1 METIADNELHLILS
15 PALTEDPKL
24 HRFISFRQFM
34 SFVEL
39 RQTSLSRVK
48 AWPDTWEVPAARLPI
63 QTDDGPV
70 QFSLWNIN
78 ESMFGQCWSLYGES
92 DAMWRIYSPQNE
104 GVVIQ
109 TSVKKFRLLRD
120 IKYAALGPVIYY
132 DDLKTVLDEVETHP
146 RRGPYERFTGAFLKR
161 KAFEHEKEVRL
172 VTMDDQQCLGRTP
185 PDKASRLSVDLV
197 DPDYDAF
204 GDVRK
209 RSPIPSRKKS
219 KNLLGHLVTPD
230 IVVHHPLHPLENLL
244 AIEAK
249 PEDDKR
255 GTTADRE
262 KLRSYQGPP
271 LYYPYVA
278 VLILGATKTPLCR
291 YELFHA
297 GENPQ
302 TAKPAT
308 TLVAPEFTG

>member
-1 METIADNELHLILS
+1 MNPEKLPIFPVDEIRARLEAGILS
-15 PALTEDPKL
+15 FLNAESKL
-24 HRFISFRQFM
+24 F
-34 SFVEL
+34 
-39 RQTSLSRVK
+39 
-48 AWPDTWEVPAARLPI
+48 AARA
-63 QTDDGPV
+63 
-70 QFSLWNIN
+70 
-78 ESMFGQCWSLYGES
+78 GERPMCS
-92 DAMWRIYSPQNE
+92 HLAEYL
-104 GVVIQ
+104 
-109 TSVKKFRLLRD
+109 KKTFAPWD
-120 IKYAALGPVIYY
+120 
-132 DDLKTVLDEVETHP
+132 
-146 RRGPYERFTGAFLKR
+146 
-161 KAFEHEKEVRL
+161 
-172 VTMDDQQCLGRTP
+172 
-185 PDKASRLSVDLV
+185 V

-230 IVVHHPLHPLENLL
+230 IIVHHPLHPLENLL

-302 TAKPAT
+302 IAKQAT
-308 TLVAPEFTG
+308 ILVAPEFTG